1 MCAYLLATPAT
12 MTHLREPRLMDSD
25 LCVLEL
31 LPPAIA
37 SDEDY
42 ARRLGDGALWEPL
55 ARAALDLAGL
65 DQPAQ
70 LRPGRP
76 LGTYPTLL
84 TDTGLVVKLG
94 EGLTRVPTGLVPD
107 ERSVGPTAGRATLV
121 RLRRGSDSYDH
132 RPGACR

>member
-1 MCAYLLATPAT
+1 
-12 MTHLREPRLMDSD
+12 MDSE

-42 ARRLGDGALWEPL
+42 ARRLGDGAFWEPL
-55 ARAALDLAGL
+55 ARAALELAGL

-70 LRPGRP
+70 LRPGQP

-84 TDTGLVVKLG
+84 TDTGVVVKLFG
-94 EGLTRVPTGLVPD
+94 DRYSGPQSHQAELEAYQVLDGHDLPVP
-107 ERSVGPTAGRATLV
+107 R
-121 RLRRGSDSYDH
+121 
-132 RPGACR
+132 